1 MNYPPVYAFN
11 SRKCNTC
18 IQQGIFKPTTVKQCT
33 KCKLISYCGVEH
45 QKKDYKR
52 HKPFCE
58 EIYDISQEKYVFD
71 KNESLKGSSDQL
83 FVDKKIWLGAYM
95 TTKLNREL
103 TYHERSVRI

>member
-11 SRKCNTC
+11 SRKCNMC
-18 IQQGIFKPTTVKQCT
+18 IQQGLSNSSNVKQCT
-33 KCKLISYCGVEH
+33 RCQLISYCGIEH

-58 EIYDISQEKYVFD
+58 GIHEIAQEEYVFD
-71 KNESLKGSSDQL
+71 KGSSDQV
-83 FVDKKIWLGAYM
+83 FVDKKIFLGAYM

-103 TYHERSVRI
+103 TYHERSVRIYK